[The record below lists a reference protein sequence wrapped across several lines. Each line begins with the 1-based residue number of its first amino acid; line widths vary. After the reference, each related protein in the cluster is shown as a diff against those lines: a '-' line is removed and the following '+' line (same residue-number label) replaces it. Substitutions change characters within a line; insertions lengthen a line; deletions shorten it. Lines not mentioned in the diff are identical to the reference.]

1 MEQLSILQSPEQ
13 KAYDLIRT
21 SLEDTLYSNGLD
33 KSFLTLESRK
43 SYSSVLFDNNSVV
56 VRIISKPAPA
66 ISMPT
71 SILQSLEDCRSMA
84 ENSRGGYSKVE
95 LGSFDHI
102 SEYIPVLKGVLQ
114 GIIDRLPKEFDC
126 CSRYM
131 ECSNATRCTH
141 PDKRF
146 ALQCGY
152 RKILRSGRIF
162 YGINRNID

>member
-1 MEQLSILQSPEQ
+1 MDQITMLQSPEEN
-13 KAYDLIRT
+13 AYHFIRD
-21 SLEDTLYSNGLD
+21 SLVETLRSNGLD
-33 KSFLTLESRK
+33 ESFLTLESRK
-43 SYSSVLFDNNSVV
+43 NYFSVLFDNTSVV
-56 VRIISKPAPA
+56 VRIISKPAS
-66 ISMPT
+66 ISVPS
-71 SILQSLEDCRSMA
+71 SILQSLEGRCA
-84 ENSRGGYSKVE
+84 WAKNSRGGYSKIE
-95 LGSFDHI
+95 LGNLDHI
-102 SEYIPVLKGVLQ
+102 SEYSSMLEGILQ

-162 YGINRNID
+162 YGENRNID